1 MTPEQAQ
8 RLGELHEAEIQARWD
23 YAQNRHQKEWDAVNA
38 ASRAFYTYLNSI
50 TERSTQ

>member
-23 YAQNRHQKEWDAVNA
+23 YVYPLGGGTWPEVQA

-50 TERSTQ
+50 TERSTK

>member
-23 YAQNRHQKEWDAVNA
+23 YLIHSRCSWDKVQA

-50 TERSTQ
+50 TERSTK

>member
-8 RLGELHEAEIQARWD
+8 RLGEMHEAEIQARWYYRLGD
-23 YAQNRHQKEWDAVNA
+23 NESWTRVQA

-50 TERSTQ
+50 TERSTE

>member
-23 YAQNRHQKEWDAVNA
+23 YCMPRYSGSWDAVQA

-50 TERSTQ
+50 TERSTE

>member
-8 RLGELHEAEIQARWD
+8 RLGELHEAEIQARWEQGAAVD
-23 YAQNRHQKEWDAVNA
+23 GSWEKAQA

-50 TERSTQ
+50 TERSTK